1 MEAPYSLFAGTLV
14 VAAGSALW
22 GAVLSRQRRGAPGS
36 GPLMWLMLAIAHWCL
51 TSALHTVTPE
61 MAVRVFWAKVQYLAI
76 PSVPPLWLLFALDYG
91 QWRGVSGDRLALLWA
106 IPLLTLAMAWTN
118 EWHGWLWSSITPA
131 SEAPGG
137 RLVYTA
143 MAPGSGSWSSTAICS
158 CCRARWYW
166 GGHSLVIPHPF
177 ATSPWRC
184 WSAPRFPGWV
194 TRSIWPA

>member
-1 MEAPYSLFAGTLV
+1 VEAPYPLFAGTLV

-22 GAVLSRQRRGAPGS
+22 GAVLCRQRRGAPGS

-91 QWRGVSGDRLALLWA
+91 QWRGMAGARLACLWA

-118 EWHGWLWSSITPA
+118 AWHGWLWSSITPA
-131 SEAPGG
+131 AAAPGARLIYHYGPWFWVMVVYSYLLLLSGTLVLG
-137 RLVYTA
+137 RALLSPSPA
-143 MAPGSGSWSSTAICS
+143 LAPPVPGAAGWRHDSV
-158 CCRARWYW
+158 
-166 GGHSLVIPHPF
+166 GG
-177 ATSPWRC
+177 
-184 WSAPRFPGWV
+184 
-194 TRSIWPA
+194 